1 MEGLLQHQNSTA
13 SFQKNYKSCMWDWL
27 RIFDLQHRLSVRRLL
42 EDDGHGNRRH
52 VRRVKI
58 PEVHVPVSVDEHD
71 NLDDETKLLIV
82 NKGSQTKKSSGKALV
97 RALIFKKMFR
107 KHNQKQ
113 KMLPVKPRLMRTVSI
128 HHLECS
134 DYVLPVEM
142 ASDTATPKVDFRSQK
157 SDSSESHEHDQLLP
171 ASKKHQ
177 VCGTIKHVNHVSHT
191 ELNQSTE
198 KQANHW
204 DAFSK
209 QMDSFEGL
217 GRDVFQSNDLISTK
231 EFINEQGES
240 FLGIVEE
247 PDILLENYL
256 QNLHRCSS
264 ERALMKSDSSPMVG
278 LSAKRHNKSPND
290 HLVNQEVKSLVQKS
304 EPAVVDK
311 YNAYYNS
318 EFSPRSFLK
327 HTKQGDHG
335 TLLSHSR
342 TVKKKLKDVF
352 NENRKEHLHISMD
365 GFLHK
370 IPYGHTASG
379 NVMKEKL
386 FRSASARHFKENT
399 EDNVSIPPKAH
410 PHQSFR
416 RSRSLTESYKYSHV
430 FESILTSESKRLQ
443 ENLTS
448 TDVDFELQD
457 QTAQKVVEQIH
468 SNPEFNSFRCKDVPN
483 EPLHGALLSEAAISN
498 PLNGDEA
505 IDVHTPA
512 EPESG
517 DALVNVKESIE
528 PGVILEQT
536 LDVHASRKIYGGLEL
551 PLIASKLTETETCRV
566 SWTSNI
572 GCIPLPNELSVDQQ
586 ESHIELHQSEEVH
599 EVSDSPQ
606 TGNSHV
612 AHEHALEVDSNDE
625 STKPRPTSV
634 FQLNSEDDLLKPAK
648 HEYLEDSET
657 EPRNL
662 HFEEVDLLAKTHNL
676 SVFKVSDEMDPA
688 KSNFGKKQQEA
699 FANVGKFHIQV
710 DQKDEADFN
719 YVRDVLRKSG
729 LDGFEFV
736 GAQHFPSQLVGPLLS
751 DGHEVA
757 SYDSDDLSPEHQLL
771 FDLIDEILL
780 EMSEKYST
788 GSWFS
793 RFDSDTRTLPAERNI
808 LDEVWQK
815 ISSHLRH
822 RHEHVVARDYA
833 KNDGWLNLQ
842 QDAVCLG
849 VELEDL
855 LLDGL
860 LDELILDCDDISGY
874 YSVFS

>member
-1 MEGLLQHQNSTA
+1 
-13 SFQKNYKSCMWDWL
+13 
-27 RIFDLQHRLSVRRLL
+27 
-42 EDDGHGNRRH
+42 
-52 VRRVKI
+52 
-58 PEVHVPVSVDEHD
+58 
-71 NLDDETKLLIV
+71 
-82 NKGSQTKKSSGKALV
+82 
-97 RALIFKKMFR
+97 MFR

-113 KMLPVKPRLMRTVSI
+113 KTLPVTPRLRRTFSI

-142 ASDTATPKVDFRSQK
+142 ASDTATSKVDFRSQK
-157 SDSSESHEHDQLLP
+157 SESSESHEHDELLL

-177 VCGTIKHVNHVSHT
+177 VRGTIKHVNHVGDTEHT
-191 ELNQSTE
+191 HSTE
-198 KQANHW
+198 KQANLVEKLHKKQ

-209 QMDSFEGL
+209 QMESFEEL

-231 EFINEQGES
+231 EFIDEHGES
-240 FLGIVEE
+240 FLEIVEE
-247 PDILLENYL
+247 PDILLEIFL
-256 QNLHRCSS
+256 QDLHRCRS
-264 ERALMKSDSSPMVG
+264 ERASMMSSSSPMVG

-290 HLVNQEVKSLVQKS
+290 RLVNQEVKALVVQKS

-342 TVKKKLKDVF
+342 TVKKKLKDVS

-365 GFLHK
+365 GLLHK

-386 FRSASARHFKENT
+386 FRSASARHFKESI
-399 EDNVSIPPKAH
+399 EDNPSFPRKAQ

-416 RSRSLTESYKYSHV
+416 RSRSLTESSYKYCHV

-448 TDVDFELQD
+448 TDMDFGLQD
-457 QTAQKVVEQIH
+457 QTAQKVFEKIH
-468 SNPEFNSFRCKDVPN
+468 SNPEFDSFRCEEVPN
-483 EPLHGALLSEAAISN
+483 EPLHGALLSEAATSN

-505 IDVHTPA
+505 IDIHTPA
-512 EPESG
+512 EPESEYS
-517 DALVNVKESIE
+517 LVNVKESIE
-528 PGVILEQT
+528 PGVFLEQT
-536 LDVHASRKIYGGLEL
+536 LDVHPSGKIYGGLEL
-551 PLIASKLTETETCRV
+551 PLIISKLTETKTCRV
-566 SWTSNI
+566 SCTSKENI
-572 GCIPLPNELSVDQQ
+572 VCIPLPNELSVDQQ
-586 ESHIELHQSEEVH
+586 ESLIELHQNEEVH
-599 EVSDSPQ
+599 EVSGSSQMGD
-606 TGNSHV
+606 SHV
-612 AHEHALEVDSNDE
+612 AHEHALEVDSNDQ
-625 STKPRPTSV
+625 STKPSPTSV
-634 FQLNSEDDLLKPAK
+634 FQLNSEDDRLRPAK
-648 HEYLEDSET
+648 HEYSEDSET

-676 SVFKVSDEMDPA
+676 SVFEVTGVKDTAE
-688 KSNFGKKQQEA
+688 SNFGKKQQEA
-699 FANVGKFHIQV
+699 FANVGKFHNQV

-719 YVRDVLRKSG
+719 YVRDALRKSG
-729 LDGFEFV
+729 FNGLEFV
-736 GAQHFPSQLVGPLLS
+736 GAQHFPKRLVGQLLS

-780 EMSEKYST
+780 EISEKYSI
-788 GSWFS
+788 GNWLS
-793 RFDSDTRTLPAERNI
+793 RFDPDTRTMPGERNI
-808 LDEVWQK
+808 LDEVWRK
-815 ISSHLRH
+815 ISSHLSSQTQPRH
-822 RHEHVVARDYA
+822 MDERVVARDYA
-833 KNDGWLNLQ
+833 KNDGWLNLR